1 MLGMIISMFS
11 VNISGVTVGKRTS
24 RAFTEKLWGPKS
36 CGFEVKNVA
45 YPPPVKLEE
54 TFTNF

>member
-1 MLGMIISMFS
+1 MIISRFS

-36 CGFEVKNVA
+36 CRFEVKNVA

-54 TFTNF
+54 TLTNF